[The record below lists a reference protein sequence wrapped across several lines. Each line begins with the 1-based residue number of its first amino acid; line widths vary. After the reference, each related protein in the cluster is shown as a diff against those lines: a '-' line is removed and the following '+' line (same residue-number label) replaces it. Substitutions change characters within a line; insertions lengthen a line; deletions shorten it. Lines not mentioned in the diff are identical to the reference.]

1 MSNRMDEYRANY
13 KRMPDG
19 QLLELAEQ
27 VDELT
32 EEAQTALRAEL
43 GRRGI
48 AEEGIEEGIEE
59 QKAEAPPNNAPAEP
73 GLPEWFLGSKAPPLP
88 DSEFV
93 AVFSAQD
100 ESEADQVQESLR
112 IAGIENQAQ
121 IVILVPQAQAEKAFE
136 VLSEQLGPDADAGDE
151 MVGDEE
157 DGDNEEEEDRR
168 N

>member
-1 MSNRMDEYRANY
+1 MDEYRANY

-48 AEEGIEEGIEE
+48 AEEGIEE

-121 IVILVPQAQAEKAFE
+121 IVILVPQAQAEKAFDI
-136 VLSEQLGPDADAGDE
+136 LSEHLGPDAE
-151 MVGDEE
+151 DEE
-157 DGDNEEEEDRR
+157 DEEHEDTDKDA
-168 N
+168 

>member
-48 AEEGIEEGIEE
+48 AEEGIEE

-93 AVFSAQD
+93 AVFSTQD
-100 ESEADQVQESLR
+100 DSEAGQVQESLR
-112 IAGIENQAQ
+112 TAGIENQAQ

-136 VLSEQLGPDADAGDE
+136 VLSEQLGPD
-151 MVGDEE
+151 EE
-157 DGDNEEEEDRR
+157 DEEEEEHEDTDKEA
-168 N
+168 